1 MRDCT
6 PSVLK
11 YKNLE
16 SGQMSRF
23 IVLENITSNYR
34 FLYFEMRV
42 GRRDFSAVLVSC
54 RMCIGILAHIALFI
68 LLRIYSLI
76 RLVD

>member
-6 PSVLK
+6 PSVPK
-11 YKNLE
+11 YKN
-16 SGQMSRF
+16 
-23 IVLENITSNYR
+23 IVLENITSK
-34 FLYFEMRV
+34 MRV
-42 GRRDFSAVLVSC
+42 ERRDFSAVLVSC
-54 RMCIGILAHIALFI
+54 RMCIGILALFI